1 MKANPQWRKI
11 NKPRKSQG
19 VLKDFCHDFF
29 SLLLSLPVASIGMIA
44 LLTVTAAS
52 QPGSRLPQYLTF
64 GLNRY
69 AYADESATSGTLR
82 TGSVIPGFDCGKGSN
97 TLADKH
103 VVKSTCIPGAIEA
116 AKTSSGSYVRTWMAN
131 ARLAGESI
139 STTAEWYR
147 KRYLGGYGHN
157 R

>member
-1 MKANPQWRKI
+1 MKSNPQWRKI

-19 VLKDFCHDFF
+19 AVRDFCHDFF
-29 SLLLSLPVASIGMIA
+29 SLLLSLPVAAFAMVA
-44 LLTVTAAS
+44 VLTVVAAS
-52 QPGSRLPQYLTF
+52 QPGSRLPRYLTF

-69 AYADESATSGTLR
+69 AYADESATSGTLG
-82 TGSVIPGFDCGKGSN
+82 TGAVIPGFDCGKGGN
-97 TLADKH
+97 ALADKH
-103 VVKSTCIPGAIEA
+103 VVKSACIPGAIEA
-116 AKTSSGSYVRTWMAN
+116 AKSGSGSYISTWVAD